1 MQKKMAQRSLIAI
14 SLSQPFKVRLKSS
27 MQHCSLGFV
36 QNEILY
42 RTYTNILYK
51 AKLTQAKET
60 WKDVKYY
67 SFTIKYYVWLNI

>member
-1 MQKKMAQRSLIAI
+1 
-14 SLSQPFKVRLKSS
+14 

-60 WKDVKYY
+60 WKDVNYY